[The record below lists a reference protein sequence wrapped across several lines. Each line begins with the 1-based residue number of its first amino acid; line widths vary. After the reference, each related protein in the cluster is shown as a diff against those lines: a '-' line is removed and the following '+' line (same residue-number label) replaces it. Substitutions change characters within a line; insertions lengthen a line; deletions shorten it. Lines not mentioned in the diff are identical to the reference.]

1 MAIIYFLNMC
11 PQQSLDILFR
21 IFSDLLKF
29 VDGNNTGFI
38 GFGKINENFIQR
50 IFGSVDIP

>member
-38 GFGKINENFIQR
+38 GFGKINENFI
-50 IFGSVDIP
+50 